1 MIKQYCDEKRDE
13 ESLPE
18 SLRERERRRE
28 MMNDGKETPLK
39 LFRV

>member
-1 MIKQYCDEKRDE
+1 MIKQYWDEKRDE

-18 SLRERERRRE
+18 RERRRE
-28 MMNDGKETPLK
+28 VMNDGKETPLK